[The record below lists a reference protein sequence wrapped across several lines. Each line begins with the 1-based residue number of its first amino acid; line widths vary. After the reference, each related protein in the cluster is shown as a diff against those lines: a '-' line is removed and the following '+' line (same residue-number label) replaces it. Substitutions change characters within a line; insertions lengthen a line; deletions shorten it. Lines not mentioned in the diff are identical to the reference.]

1 MFQYKKEKS
10 ERSEIYVLMV
20 ALNFVVS
27 VATGVGFGD
36 VTAHNIAELLLVCE
50 PRTILSSF
58 KKDKIY

>member
-36 VTAHNIAELLLVCE
+36 VTAHNIAELLLVRE
-50 PRTILSSF
+50 P
-58 KKDKIY
+58 